1 MKVLLDECVPKKVK
15 RFLPVHEVFTAQ
27 ELGLASVKNG
37 RLLAAAESA
46 GFTVLITCDKSM
58 PYQQRLTGRSL
69 AVVQMPTNR
78 LEPLKALADII
89 KETVDSAVPG
99 NFYEVTAR

>member
-1 MKVLLDECVPKKVK
+1 
-15 RFLPVHEVFTAQ
+15 
-27 ELGLASVKNG
+27 
-37 RLLAAAESA
+37 
-46 GFTVLITCDKSM
+46 
-58 PYQQRLTGRSL
+58 
-69 AVVQMPTNR
+69 MPTNR